1 MSATSEDSGELGA
14 FLRTRRAELNPEQVG
29 LPAVGGRRRV
39 PGLRREEVAQLAM
52 ISTDYYTRLE
62 QGRLT
67 GASTAVL
74 DALADALR
82 LDDDERSYLYK
93 LTNKKVT
100 RRTAPVERVWPQTQL
115 LLDNLVDTPAMVL
128 GRCFDV
134 LAWNTLAA
142 ALFIDFNQVPRHHR
156 NYLRLLFLHSEV
168 RGRYDDWR
176 GIARTCVAFLRMAVV
191 ERPADP
197 RLAEVVGDLSVHDPD
212 FRAWWAERN
221 VDYQTFGTKSLRH
234 PLVGAFTLDWQ
245 LLRSAHDDGQT
256 IFVMTAPAD
265 TRSQEA
271 VRFLAAWI
279 DPSKVHRHGQ
289 PAPGTSTRTR

>member
-1 MSATSEDSGELGA
+1 MSATGEDSGELGA
-14 FLRTRRAELNPEQVG
+14 FLRSRRAELTPEQVG
-29 LPAVGGRRRV
+29 LPMVGGRRRV

-67 GASTAVL
+67 GASAAVL
-74 DALADALR
+74 DALVDALR
-82 LDDDERSYLYK
+82 LDDDERNYLYK
-93 LTNKKVT
+93 LTNKQVT
-100 RRTAPVERVWPQTQL
+100 RRPAPVEHVWPQTQV
-115 LLDNLVDTPAMVL
+115 LLDNLVNTPAMVL

-134 LAWNTLAA
+134 LAWNPLAA
-142 ALFIDFNQVPRHHR
+142 ALFLDFDQVPQHHR
-156 NYLRLLFLHSEV
+156 NYLRLLFLHPEV

-176 GIARTCVAFLRMAVV
+176 DIARTCVAFLRMTVAA
-191 ERPADP
+191 RPDDP

-221 VDYQTFGTKSLRH
+221 VDHQTFGTKSLRH
-234 PLVGAFTLDWQ
+234 PLAGAFTLDWQ

-271 VRFLAAWI
+271 VGFLAAWG
-279 DPSKVHRHGQ
+279 DPSPTKSDHR
-289 PAPGTSTRTR
+289 

>member
-1 MSATSEDSGELGA
+1 
-14 FLRTRRAELNPEQVG
+14 
-29 LPAVGGRRRV
+29 V

-67 GASTAVL
+67 GASAAVL
-74 DALADALR
+74 DALTNALR

-100 RRTAPVERVWPQTQL
+100 RRTAPAEQVWPQTQL
-115 LLDNLVDTPAMVL
+115 LLDNLVNTPAMVL

-134 LAWNTLAA
+134 LAWNPLAA
-142 ALFIDFNQVPRHHR
+142 ALFIDFEQVPQHHR
-156 NYLRLLFLHSEV
+156 NYLRLLFLHSEF
-168 RGRYDDWR
+168 RSRYHDWP
-176 GIARTCVAFLRMAVV
+176 GIARTCVAFLRMAVA
-191 ERPADP
+191 ERPDDP

-234 PLVGAFTLDWQ
+234 PLAGAFTLDWQ

-256 IFVMTAPAD
+256 ILVMTAPAD

-279 DPSKVHRHGQ
+279 DPSPTNPIAA
-289 PAPGTSTRTR
+289 PAAERPR